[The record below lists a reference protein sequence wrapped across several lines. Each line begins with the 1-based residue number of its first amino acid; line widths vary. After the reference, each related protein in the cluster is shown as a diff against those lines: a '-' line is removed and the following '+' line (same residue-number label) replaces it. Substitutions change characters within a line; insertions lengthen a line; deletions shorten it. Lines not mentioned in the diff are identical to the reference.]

1 MLDISLGTEN
11 YLSLLSTLKPNP
23 YIMGK
28 TVLKVRELNNISKI
42 LEKDIGGK

>member
-1 MLDISLGTEN
+1 MLDISLGTKN
-11 YLSLLSTLKPNP
+11 YLSFLPTLKPNP

-28 TVLKVRELNNISKI
+28 IVLKVRELNNISKI